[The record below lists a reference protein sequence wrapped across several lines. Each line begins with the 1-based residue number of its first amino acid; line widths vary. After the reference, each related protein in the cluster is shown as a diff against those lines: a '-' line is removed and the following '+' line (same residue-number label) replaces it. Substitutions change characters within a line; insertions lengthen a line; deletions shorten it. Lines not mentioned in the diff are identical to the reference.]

1 MRIKTEEL
9 ARIARNLRDAAKRAI
24 EQIEDSHNCWNLEP
38 TATIQ
43 ARKNAVELFDGLA
56 YLTSVLEICEDES
69 EEPVSPQGE

>member
-9 ARIARNLRDAAKRAI
+9 ARIARNLRDLAKQAV
-24 EQIEDSHNCWNLEP
+24 EQIEDSHRCWNLEP
-38 TATIQ
+38 PATIQ
-43 ARKNAVELFDGLA
+43 ARKNAVELFDGIS